1 MTALAAG
8 DAAAGIA
15 LLDELEDRG
24 RDLRVF
30 LDQVVDAIRDRLLA
44 GLTSATADEGALIA
58 AAHRLG
64 AIDPTRLGPGG
75 LRLQLELA
83 LLDPTAGGRVAAQ
96 PRAAAP
102 PRSSAPTPVMAER
115 PAASPAA
122 PRSRGQPKPPSPRP
136 RRPRSVTEP
145 AEPPAEAPAAEAPAP
160 DETLAAS
167 EAPAASEAQALSE
180 TTALAEPAAP
190 GGDLERL
197 RRGWSEVV
205 ATVSKSPPL
214 KPLIESCR
222 PIGVEGT
229 IVTLGFPEEKDFLR
243 EAAERKR
250 AGIEAGIAAYL
261 GHPVGVRCVVSNLD
275 LLPPL
280 PDDGD
285 AAHILAEA
293 QRIFAEDIA
302 DVREVT

>member
-1 MTALAAG
+1 
-8 DAAAGIA
+8 
-15 LLDELEDRG
+15 
-24 RDLRVF
+24 
-30 LDQVVDAIRDRLLA
+30 
-44 GLTSATADEGALIA
+44 
-58 AAHRLG
+58 
-64 AIDPTRLGPGG
+64 
-75 LRLQLELA
+75 
-83 LLDPTAGGRVAAQ
+83 
-96 PRAAAP
+96 
-102 PRSSAPTPVMAER
+102 MAER
-115 PAASPAA
+115 PAVAAKTRTADPPVPATPQA
-122 PRSRGQPKPPSPRP
+122 P
-136 RRPRSVTEP
+136 VDT
-145 AEPPAEAPAAEAPAP
+145 AATEPPAEAPAAETPAPAEASAAETPAP
-160 DETLAAS
+160 DETSAAAETS
-167 EAPAASEAQALSE
+167 APAPADS
-180 TTALAEPAAP
+180 AAP
-190 GGDLERL
+190 GSDLERL

-250 AGIEAGIAAYL
+250 AGIEAGIATYL